1 LISYLWKNN
10 THQLIYDIRIL
21 QEAGSRAKG
30 LIIAMAWHIDAN
42 PTSEFVRAMTY
53 DASQALIAAL
63 KRNPT
68 RNGVQEALS
77 SPDFQTYG
85 VSDPIRLVSSSGD
98 RIVPV
103 QLVQVEKVPEGKKS
117 NSGTG
122 FDFLPVKK

>member
-1 LISYLWKNN
+1 
-10 THQLIYDIRIL
+10 
-21 QEAGSRAKG
+21 
-30 LIIAMAWHIDAN
+30 MAWHIDAN
-42 PTSEFVRAMTY
+42 PTSEFVRASKKLWSANVDWKTAMTY